1 MSVEDSFMA
10 HAEQDVHGLR
20 LARTELSKRGIDT
33 SRADVRVMHGV
44 CYIRGI
50 VGTVS
55 GSAVEDLHT
64 EMEHIRHI
72 LRQKPNIRDVVLDC
86 QFAKK

>member
-1 MSVEDSFMA
+1 MA

-20 LARTELSKRGIDT
+20 LVRTELSKRGIDT

-50 VGTVS
+50 VDTDP
-55 GSAVEDLHT
+55 GSTIPDLHT

-86 QFAKK
+86 QYRRQ